1 MRMSCRPYSK
11 GPYILIRP
19 LDPAKNFPE
28 AVFLGVAME
37 WLLDDEDVW
46 LVELEYRLKRLSL
59 LIGPFDRDQNFT
71 GVSSG
76 CLHWV
81 SYAMATQ

>member
-1 MRMSCRPYSK
+1 
-11 GPYILIRP
+11 
-19 LDPAKNFPE
+19 
-28 AVFLGVAME
+28 ME